1 MTQATLPDTPA
12 VLIDLSKAEANL
24 MRAQAFADAQGF
36 TLRPHIKTH
45 KLPRFAKA
53 ALEMGAAG
61 ITCQKIGEAQVMAD
75 AGIDDI
81 LITYNI
87 VGARKLTR
95 LRALAERVTLA
106 VVADNATVVDGY
118 ADAFAGAAR
127 PLTVFVECD
136 TGAGRCGVQSS
147 EEALALARRI
157 DGAPDLVFGGLM
169 TYPPQGGP
177 ERPET
182 WLAEAVRVLTEAGLP
197 PPAIT
202 SGGSPDLYKGPHA
215 PVVTEYRPGTYI
227 YSDRMQVGMG
237 LGSIEDC
244 ALSVLAT
251 VVSRPTAR
259 RAILDTGS
267 KALAADTCAAPGYGH
282 IVEYPGAVI
291 TQLNEE
297 HGIVDLGRESEAP
310 KVGDVVRVIPN
321 HVCVVSNLFDE
332 VWLTREGAAPERVPV
347 AARGMLG

>member
-1 MTQATLPDTPA
+1 MTEETLPDTPA

-53 ALEMGAAG
+53 ALEMGAKG

-75 AGIDDI
+75 AGIGDI

-87 VGARKLTR
+87 VGARKLER
-95 LRALAERVTLA
+95 LRALAERVKLA

-118 ADAFAGAAR
+118 AAAFTDAGK

-136 TGAGRCGVQSS
+136 TGAGRCGVQSP

-157 DGAPDLVFGGLM
+157 DGAPGLAFGGLM

-177 ERPET
+177 ENAEAR
-182 WLAEAVRVLTEAGLP
+182 LAETERVLTEAGLP

-202 SGGSPDLYKGPHA
+202 SGGSPDLYKGRHA

-297 HGIVDLGRESEAP
+297 HGIVDLGRDSETP
-310 KVGDVVRVIPN
+310 RVGDVVHVIPN

-332 VWLTREGAAPERVPV
+332 VWLVREGAAPERVPV